1 MIKQP
6 VSTALKELDREIALS
21 RYFVAG
27 AMLLVLFSYFGW
39 FALKV
44 SGSTSSSSSDLGT
57 LGDFFGGLINPI
69 VAALA
74 LYWLTRSVR
83 IQKEELNEARD
94 ALQSSA
100 SAQARQVQLAALSA
114 LSNSVTAEINL
125 HRAQIIF
132 LCNQITDLQRSE
144 IRSMQG
150 APITVEEAERQ
161 IQLINDRVTARL
173 LDHAIYE
180 KQIRDLLAAPESNVN

>member
-1 MIKQP
+1 VIKQP
-6 VSTALKELDREIALS
+6 VSSALKELDREIALS

-44 SGSTSSSSSDLGT
+44 SGSISSSSSDWGT

-83 IQKEELNEARD
+83 IQKEELNETRE
-94 ALQSSA
+94 ALQASA
-100 SAQARQVQLAALSA
+100 SAQVRQVQLAALSA

-132 LCNQITDLQRSE
+132 LCNQIVDLRRSG

>member
-114 LSNSVTAEINL
+114 LSNSVTAEINF